1 MGLKD
6 LKIIMKI
13 KGISP
18 EELSKKSGVPKSTI
32 DKILSGN
39 TPDPRYNTVKELVN
53 ALNLNV
59 DELIYYLD
67 LSADD
72 ISSSLTPQ
80 DLSVAH
86 KYHALDIH
94 GKELVSLLL
103 QKEYERCSASQ
114 PYTKIVNS
122 KAREDYSMV
131 AENTIS
137 YMSDN
142 ISSYESELNAAHE
155 RTDVE
160 ITGEMKKC
168 DDDIMDGDDF

>member
-6 LKIIMKI
+6 LKIIMKM

-18 EELSKKSGVPKSTI
+18 EELSQKSGVPKSTI

-72 ISSSLTPQ
+72 ISNSLTPQ
-80 DLSVAH
+80 DISMAY

-94 GKELVSLLL
+94 GKEIVSLLL
-103 QKEYERCSASQ
+103 QKDYERCSASSPQ
-114 PYTKIVNS
+114 LDPNAFEEFLSDDPPFLTEAKLEEDKEKIAKIIEEHKKNARAKS
-122 KAREDYSMV
+122 KA
-131 AENTIS
+131 
-137 YMSDN
+137 
-142 ISSYESELNAAHE
+142 
-155 RTDVE
+155 
-160 ITGEMKKC
+160 
-168 DDDIMDGDDF
+168 

>member
-59 DELIYYLD
+59 DELVYYLD

-80 DLSVAH
+80 DISIAR

-103 QKEYERCSASQ
+103 QKEYERYTASQ
-114 PYTKIVNS
+114 PQI
-122 KAREDYSMV
+122 DV
-131 AENTIS
+131 AEVVDFLD
-137 YMSDN
+137 SD
-142 ISSYESELNAAHE
+142 ILPKVNAAHE
-155 RTDVE
+155 RTDIEV
-160 ITGEMKKC
+160 TDDMKRHE
-168 DDDIMDGDDF
+168 DDIMDDDDF

>member
-72 ISSSLTPQ
+72 ISNSLTPQ
-80 DLSVAH
+80 DISIAH

-103 QKEYERCSASQ
+103 QKEYERCTASQ
-114 PYTKIVNS
+114 S
-122 KAREDYSMV
+122 QADG
-131 AENTIS
+131 NTVI
-137 YMSDN
+137 DIPN
-142 ISSYESELNAAHE
+142 RDLPELNAAHE
-155 RTDVE
+155 RTDVKV
-160 ITGEMKKC
+160 TDDMKKH
-168 DDDIMDGDDF
+168 DDDIMDDDDF